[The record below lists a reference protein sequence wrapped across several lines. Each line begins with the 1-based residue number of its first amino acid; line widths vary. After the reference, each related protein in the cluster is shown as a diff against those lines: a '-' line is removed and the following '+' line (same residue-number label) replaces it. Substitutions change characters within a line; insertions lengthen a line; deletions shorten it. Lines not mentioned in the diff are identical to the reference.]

1 MRPDRPAEK
10 SVLGPEALAAPTF
23 VLLWSTGFIGAKY
36 GLPYAEPAT
45 FLALRFALA
54 SALLGAWV
62 VLARAPWLTAVEAR
76 DAALVGVLLH
86 VVYLGGVYEAIT
98 LGTEAWVSALIV
110 GLHPVLTALIARRF
124 LGERLGRLQWA
135 GIALGFLGVG
145 LVVAQ
150 KLGQGIGDWRGVA
163 LCLCSLVAISV
174 ASIFQKARAR
184 DHPVR
189 SSTLVQFLAAFA
201 VLVVL
206 SLLLETG
213 EVQWTGEFFLAL
225 GWLVVVLSLGALSLL
240 LYLIRRGAAS
250 AVASLFFLVP
260 PATALMAW
268 AAFGERMG
276 PVSVVGVA
284 ATAVG
289 VLMVNRPEIFA
300 VRLSRG

>member
-1 MRPDRPAEK
+1 MRSRP
-10 SVLGPEALAAPTF
+10 SPEALAAPAF
-23 VLLWSTGFIGAKY
+23 VLMWSTGFIGAKY

-62 VLARAPWLTAVEAR
+62 VLARAPWPTLVQAR

-86 VVYLGGVYEAIT
+86 AVYLGCVYQAIT
-98 LGTEAWVSALIV
+98 WGTEAWVSALIV

-124 LGERLGRLQWA
+124 LAERLSRLQWT

-150 KLGQGIGDWRGVA
+150 KLGQGIGDWRGVG
-163 LCLCSLVAISV
+163 LCLISLAAISV
-174 ASIFQKARAR
+174 ASIFQKARAK

-201 VLVVL
+201 VLLPV

-213 EVQWTGEFFLAL
+213 DVRWTGEFALAL
-225 GWLVVVLSLGALSLL
+225 GWLVVVLSLGALSVL

-260 PATALMAW
+260 PTTALMAW

-276 PVSVVGVA
+276 PVSMVGVA
-284 ATAVG
+284 ATAIG

>member
-1 MRPDRPAEK
+1 MTLPIRPET
-10 SVLGPEALAAPTF
+10 LAAPAF
-23 VLLWSTGFIGAKY
+23 VLFWSTGFIGAKY

-45 FLALRFALA
+45 FLVLRFALA

-62 VLARAPWLTAVEAR
+62 VLARAPWPSPVQMR

-86 VVYLGGVYEAIT
+86 AVYLGGVYQAIA

-110 GLHPVLTALIARRF
+110 GLHPVLTALIARRY
-124 LGERLGRLQWA
+124 LAERLGALQWT

-145 LVVAQ
+145 LVVAR
-150 KLGQGIGDWRGVA
+150 KLDAGLGDWRGVA
-163 LCLCSLVAISV
+163 LCLGSLVAISV
-174 ASIFQKARAR
+174 ASIVQKARAG

-201 VLVVL
+201 VLVPV
-206 SLLLETG
+206 SLAIESG
-213 EVQWTGEFFLAL
+213 EVQWTGTFALAL

-250 AVASLFFLVP
+250 VVASLFFLVP
-260 PATALMAW
+260 PMTALMAW
-268 AAFGERMG
+268 AIFGERMG
-276 PVSVVGVA
+276 PIEMAGVA

-289 VLMVNRPEIFA
+289 VLMVNRPDLFA
-300 VRLSRG
+300 PGLSRG